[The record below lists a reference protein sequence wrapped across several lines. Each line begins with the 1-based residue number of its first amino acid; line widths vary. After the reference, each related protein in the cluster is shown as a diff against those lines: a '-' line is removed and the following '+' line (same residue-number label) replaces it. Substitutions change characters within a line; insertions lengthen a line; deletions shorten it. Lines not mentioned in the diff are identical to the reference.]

1 MKKRHA
7 FSLVEMSVVMALIG
21 IILAV
26 AGAILYAMVDLDG
39 AESGLSNRNSGVF
52 EIAEL
57 FRSDISGS
65 KAAKMIDSRNL
76 ELAMYDSNTVKYQ
89 FDGKILVRASS
100 LGSQRLLRSSVIEDL
115 SFKAAS
121 GNGTVALSFSEKS
134 KLEKS
139 PSRLFFIQACVGGS
153 FK

>member
-7 FSLVEMSVVMALIG
+7 FSLVEMSVVMALMG

-26 AGAILYAMVDLDG
+26 AGAILYAMVDLEG

-52 EIAEL
+52 EVAEL
-57 FRSDISGS
+57 FRNDISSS
-65 KAAKMIDSRNL
+65 KSVRLIDTRNL
-76 ELAMYDSNTVKYQ
+76 ELALHDANTVKYQ

-121 GNGTVALSFSEKS
+121 GNGTAALSFSEKG

>member
-1 MKKRHA
+1 MRKRHA
-7 FSLVEMSVVMALIG
+7 FSLVEMSVVMALMG

-52 EIAEL
+52 EVAEL
-57 FRSDISGS
+57 FRNDISSS
-65 KAAKMIDSRNL
+65 KSVRLIDTRNL
-76 ELAMYDSNTVKYQ
+76 ELALHDANTVKYQ

-121 GNGTVALSFSEKS
+121 GNGTAALSFSEKG

>member
-1 MKKRHA
+1 MRKRHA
-7 FSLVEMSVVMALIG
+7 FSLVEMSVVMALMG

-26 AGAILYAMVDLDG
+26 AGAILYAMVDLEG

-52 EIAEL
+52 EVAEL
-57 FRSDISGS
+57 FRNDISSS
-65 KAAKMIDSRNL
+65 KSVRLIDTRNL
-76 ELAMYDSNTVKYQ
+76 ELALHDANTVKYQ

-121 GNGTVALSFSEKS
+121 GNGTAALSFSEKG

>member
-7 FSLVEMSVVMALIG
+7 FSLVEMSVVMALMG

-39 AESGLSNRNSGVF
+39 AESGLSNRNAGVF
-52 EIAEL
+52 EISEL

-65 KAAKMIDSRNL
+65 KTAKMIDSQNL
-76 ELAMYDSNTVKYQ
+76 ELAMHDAKTVKYR
-89 FDGKILVRASS
+89 FDGKILLRDSS
-100 LGSQRLLRSSVIEDL
+100 LGSQRLLRSSIIEDL
-115 SFKAAS
+115 SFKAVS
-121 GNGTVALSFSEKS
+121 GNGTVALSFSEKG

-139 PSRLFFIQACVGGS
+139 PSRLFFIQACVGGN